1 MWVPESGSG
10 MQSPVAMAMVMQ
22 SNLRA
27 VGVNVTLQTMEWGAY
42 IAKLRT
48 KEQDLFALSWAA
60 GSEDPDMVMY
70 PLFHSSQW
78 TPNGPNRAMYKNEK
92 FDALLARGAA
102 RSPIRPSARRCT
114 ARPSASWSRTPRG
127 SSWTTRSRSPRPR
140 SACRASSSTR
150 ASTSAWRRSASG
162 SGGAGSVGPYL
173 ARRLLHLGPVLLGV
187 SVIVFMVLHLAP
199 GDPAEVMLGANANK
213 EDLDRLRPSS
223 GSTSRCT
230 SSTCT
235 GSATWLRGD
244 LGRSLW
250 MKRPVL
256 GEVLERFKATLLL
269 TGSALLLS
277 TLGGIALGIASAT
290 RANSLLDRL
299 SGVAS
304 LFGAS
309 MPVFWLGIVLMV
321 IFSLWLGWLPAS
333 GMYAPYGGG
342 GLRDLLAHL
351 VLPAVTL
358 AAASVTIIARLTRAT
373 MLETLGQDYVRTA
386 RAKGLGERAVVLRHA
401 LKNALIPIVTVVGV
415 QAGYLLGGAV
425 LTETVFAWPGVGT
438 LVVQGILA
446 RDMPLVQGGVL
457 VIALS
462 FVLVNLAVDPL
473 YAWLD
478 PRIRFE

>member
-1 MWVPESGSG
+1 MG
-10 MQSPVAMAMVMQ
+10 
-22 SNLRA
+22 R
-27 VGVNVTLQTMEWGAY
+27 
-42 IAKLRT
+42 
-48 KEQDLFALSWAA
+48 F
-60 GSEDPDMVMY
+60 
-70 PLFHSSQW
+70 
-78 TPNGPNRAMYKNEK
+78 
-92 FDALLARGAA
+92 
-102 RSPIRPSARRCT
+102 
-114 ARPSASWSRTPRG
+114 
-127 SSWTTRSRSPRPR
+127 
-140 SACRASSSTR
+140 
-150 ASTSAWRRSASG
+150 
-162 SGGAGSVGPYL
+162 L

-187 SVIVFMVLHLAP
+187 SLIVFMVLHLAP

-213 EDLDRLRPSS
+213 EDLDRLRAQLGLDQPLH
-223 GSTSRCT
+223 
-230 SSTCT
+230 
-235 GSATWLRGD
+235 AQYLTWIGHVLQGD

-256 GEVLERFKATLLL
+256 GEVLERFKATLVL
-269 TGSALLLS
+269 TGTALLLS

-299 SGVAS
+299 SAVAS

-321 IFSLWLGWLPAS
+321 VFSLWLGWLPAS

-386 RAKGLGERAVVLRHA
+386 RAKGLGERMVVWRHA

-462 FVLVNLAVDPL
+462 FVLVNLAVDTL

-478 PRIRFE
+478 PRIKFQ

>member
-1 MWVPESGSG
+1 
-10 MQSPVAMAMVMQ
+10 
-22 SNLRA
+22 
-27 VGVNVTLQTMEWGAY
+27 
-42 IAKLRT
+42 
-48 KEQDLFALSWAA
+48 
-60 GSEDPDMVMY
+60 
-70 PLFHSSQW
+70 
-78 TPNGPNRAMYKNEK
+78 
-92 FDALLARGAA
+92 
-102 RSPIRPSARRCT
+102 
-114 ARPSASWSRTPRG
+114 
-127 SSWTTRSRSPRPR
+127 
-140 SACRASSSTR
+140 
-150 ASTSAWRRSASG
+150 
-162 SGGAGSVGPYL
+162 VGPFL

-187 SVIVFMVLHLAP
+187 SVVVFMVLHLAP
-199 GDPAEVMLGANANK
+199 GDPAEIMLGANANK
-213 EDLDRLRPSS
+213 EDLASLRTQLGLDQPLHIQYF
-223 GSTSRCT
+223 
-230 SSTCT
+230 
-235 GSATWLRGD
+235 TWIGHVARGD
-244 LGRSLW
+244 LGRSIW

-269 TGSALLLS
+269 TGTALFLS
-277 TLGGIALGIASAT
+277 TLGGITLGIVSAT

-299 SGVAS
+299 SAVAS

-321 IFSLWLGWLPAS
+321 VFSLWLGWLPAS

-386 RAKGLGERAVVLRHA
+386 RAKGLGERMVVWRHA

-446 RDMPLVQGGVL
+446 RDVPLVQGGVL

-462 FVLVNLAVDPL
+462 FVLVNLAVDTL

-478 PRIRFE
+478 PRIKFQ

>member
-1 MWVPESGSG
+1 V
-10 MQSPVAMAMVMQ
+10 
-22 SNLRA
+22 
-27 VGVNVTLQTMEWGAY
+27 
-42 IAKLRT
+42 
-48 KEQDLFALSWAA
+48 
-60 GSEDPDMVMY
+60 
-70 PLFHSSQW
+70 
-78 TPNGPNRAMYKNEK
+78 
-92 FDALLARGAA
+92 
-102 RSPIRPSARRCT
+102 IRF
-114 ARPSASWSRTPRG
+114 
-127 SSWTTRSRSPRPR
+127 
-140 SACRASSSTR
+140 
-150 ASTSAWRRSASG
+150 
-162 SGGAGSVGPYL
+162 L

-187 SVIVFMVLHLAP
+187 SVIVFLVLHLAP
-199 GDPAEVMLGANANK
+199 GDPAEIMLGANANK
-213 EDLDRLRPSS
+213 EDLDRLRAQLGLDQPLHVQYLHWI
-223 GSTSRCT
+223 GHV
-230 SSTCT
+230 
-235 GSATWLRGD
+235 ARGD

-269 TGSALLLS
+269 TGVALFLS
-277 TLGGIALGIASAT
+277 TVGGIALGIASAT

-299 SGVAS
+299 SAVAS
-304 LFGAS
+304 VFGAS
-309 MPVFWLGIVLMV
+309 MPVFWLGILLMV

-342 GLRDLLAHL
+342 GLTDLLAHL

-373 MLETLGQDYVRTA
+373 MLEMLGQDYVRTA
-386 RAKGLGERAVVLRHA
+386 RAKGLGEGPVVWRHA

-446 RDMPLVQGGVL
+446 RDIPLVQGGVL

-462 FVLVNLAVDPL
+462 FVLVNLAVDTL

-478 PRIRFE
+478 PRIKYN